1 MQSGGHFMK
10 YCPKCK
16 TEFEN
21 LIEKCPYCNISLIR
35 ENPFNTNTP
44 LIEKSKINN
53 TNSKPKIEHS
63 SSHNLNIAIV
73 FAGII
78 ALGIILCLIISGITS
93 QNESPTYLSDV
104 RCSWCSKVIRA
115 DGINIYGHI
124 TSFSNE
130 FLECE
135 YCGHNTRITK

>member
-1 MQSGGHFMK
+1 MK

-16 TEFEN
+16 IEFEDFV
-21 LIEKCPYCNISLIR
+21 EKCPYCNISLIK

-44 LIEKSKINN
+44 LIEKSKTNN
-53 TNSKPKIEHS
+53 TNSQPELKQS
-63 SSHNLNIAIV
+63 SSHNLNVVIV

-78 ALGIILCLIISGITS
+78 TFGIIICLIISGITS

-115 DGINIYGHI
+115 DGINIHGHI
-124 TSFSNE
+124 TSFSDA

>member
-1 MQSGGHFMK
+1 MK

-16 TEFEN
+16 IEFEDFV
-21 LIEKCPYCNISLIR
+21 EKCPYCNISLIR

-53 TNSKPKIEHS
+53 TNSKTEIEQS
-63 SSHNLNIAIV
+63 SSHSLNIAIV
-73 FAGII
+73 FASII
-78 ALGIILCLIISGITS
+78 TLGIIIYVIISGINK
-93 QNESPTYLSDV
+93 QNESSTYLSDV

-115 DGINIYGHI
+115 NGRNIHGYI
-124 TSFSNE
+124 TSFSDE

-135 YCGHNTRITK
+135 YCGHNTKITK

>member
-1 MQSGGHFMK
+1 MK

-16 TEFEN
+16 IEFEDFV
-21 LIEKCPYCNISLIR
+21 EKCPYCNISLIR

-44 LIEKSKINN
+44 PIEKSKTNN
-53 TNSKPKIEHS
+53 TNSKTELKQS
-63 SSHNLNIAIV
+63 SSHNLNVAIV

-78 ALGIILCLIISGITS
+78 ALGIIICVIISGINK

-115 DGINIYGHI
+115 NGRNIHGHI
-124 TSFSNE
+124 TSFSDE

>member
-21 LIEKCPYCNISLIR
+21 LIEKCPYCNISLTR

-44 LIEKSKINN
+44 LIEKSKTNN
-53 TNSKPKIEHS
+53 INSKTELKQS
-63 SSHNLNIAIV
+63 SSHNLDVAIV

-78 ALGIILCLIISGITS
+78 ALGIIICVIISGMNR
-93 QNESPTYLSDV
+93 QNESLT
-104 RCSWCSKVIRA
+104 
-115 DGINIYGHI
+115 
-124 TSFSNE
+124 
-130 FLECE
+130 
-135 YCGHNTRITK
+135 